1 MIEINQKQKV
11 ILAVGGGFLA
21 ILWGLSFIVKQ
32 TSWLDRPAII
42 CNTFPTASK
51 SYKKKIE
58 ICLTEIVTPFN
69 RLAEDADYQISF
81 YNPTIKR
88 KIDLTMRVS
97 IPSAFRQ
104 LTILWRV
111 QHVQLYNPHGIM
123 VKDSFERYTNN
134 HSIYLPKD
142 VTTPLWFW
150 LVVAISQTY
159 TEPHL
164 DIESQIDGTVE
175 KFSRIAATVTALG
188 LTIYRFMAASSDTK

>member
-164 DIESQIDGTVE
+164 DIESKIDGTVE
-175 KFSRIAATVTALG
+175 KFSRIAATVTATG
-188 LTIYRFMAASSDTK
+188 LTAWRFLQAASQ

>member
-1 MIEINQKQKV
+1 MIKINRKQKV
-11 ILAVGGGFLA
+11 ILAVGGGFILV
-21 ILWGLSFIVKQ
+21 LWGLSFVVKQ
-32 TSWLDRPAII
+32 TSWLDRPAIT

-51 SYKKKIE
+51 AYKKEIK

-69 RLAEDADYQISF
+69 KLAEDADYQISF

-88 KIDLTMRVS
+88 KIDLTMRIS
-97 IPSAFRQ
+97 IPSKFRQ

-111 QHVQLYNPHGIM
+111 QHVQLYNPNGIM
-123 VKDSFERYTNN
+123 VKNSFDRYTSN

-142 VTTPLWFW
+142 VITPLWFW
-150 LVVAISQTY
+150 LVADISQTY

-175 KFSRIAATVTALG
+175 KFSRIAATVTATG
-188 LTIYRFMAASSDTK
+188 LTAWRFLQAASQ

>member
-1 MIEINQKQKV
+1 MLKVNRKQKI
-11 ILAVGGGFLA
+11 ILAVGGGFIA

-32 TSWLDRPAII
+32 TNWLDRPAII

-51 SYKKKIE
+51 AYKKEIK

-81 YNPTIKR
+81 YNQAIDR
-88 KIDLTMRVS
+88 RIDLTMRVS
-97 IPSAFRQ
+97 IPSTFRQ

-111 QHVQLYNPHGIM
+111 QHVQLYNPNGIM
-123 VKDSFERYTNN
+123 VKDSLDRYTNN

-142 VTTPLWFW
+142 VITPLWFW

-175 KFSRIAATVTALG
+175 KFSRIAATVTATG
-188 LTIYRFMAASSDTK
+188 LTAWRFLQAASQ

>member
-1 MIEINQKQKV
+1 MIKINQKQKT

-21 ILWGLSFIVKQ
+21 LLWGLSFIVKQ
-32 TSWLDRPAII
+32 TTWLDLPAII
-42 CNTFPTASK
+42 CNTFPTKSK
-51 SYKKKIE
+51 AFPAKQVK

-88 KIDLTMRVS
+88 RIDLTMRVS
-97 IPSAFRQ
+97 IPSTFRQ
-104 LTILWRV
+104 LSILWRV
-111 QHVQLYNPHGIM
+111 QHAQLYNPNGIM
-123 VKDSFERYTNN
+123 VKDSFDRYTNN

-142 VTTPLWFW
+142 VILPLWFW
-150 LVVAISQTY
+150 LVVAISQIY

-175 KFSRIAATVTALG
+175 RFSRIAATVTATG
-188 LTIYRFMAASSDTK
+188 LTAWRFLQAASE

>member
-1 MIEINQKQKV
+1 MIKINRKQKV
-11 ILAVGGGFLA
+11 ILAVGGGFIA

-51 SYKKKIE
+51 AYKKEIK

-81 YNPTIKR
+81 YNQTIDR
-88 KIDLTMRVS
+88 RIDLTMRVS
-97 IPSAFRQ
+97 IPSTFRQ

-111 QHVQLYNPHGIM
+111 QHVQLYNPNGIM
-123 VKDSFERYTNN
+123 VKDSFERYTST

-142 VTTPLWFW
+142 VIQPLWLW
-150 LVVAISQTY
+150 LVKDVSQTY

-175 KFSRIAATVTALG
+175 KFSRIAATVTATG
-188 LTIYRFMAASSDTK
+188 LTAWRFLQAASY

>member
-1 MIEINQKQKV
+1 MIKINQKQKA
-11 ILAVGGGFLA
+11 ILAVGGGFLT

-42 CNTFPTASK
+42 CNTFPTKSK
-51 SYKKKIE
+51 AFPAKQVK

-88 KIDLTMRVS
+88 RIDLTMRVS
-97 IPSAFRQ
+97 IPSVFRQ
-104 LTILWRV
+104 LSILWRV
-111 QHVQLYNPHGIM
+111 QHVQLYNPNGIM
-123 VKDSFERYTNN
+123 VKDSFDRYTNN
-134 HSIYLPKD
+134 HSIYLPID
-142 VTTPLWFW
+142 VTQPLWFW

-175 KFSRIAATVTALG
+175 RFSRIAATVTATG
-188 LTIYRFMAASSDTK
+188 LTAWRFLQAASQ

>member
-1 MIEINQKQKV
+1 MIKINRKQKI
-11 ILAVGGGFLA
+11 ILAVGSGFLA

-42 CNTFPTASK
+42 CNTFPTQSK
-51 SYKKKIE
+51 AYKKEIE

-81 YNPTIKR
+81 YNKTIDR
-88 KIDLTMRVS
+88 RIDLTMRVS
-97 IPSAFRQ
+97 IPSTFRQ

-111 QHVQLYNPHGIM
+111 QHVQLYNPNGIM
-123 VKDSFERYTNN
+123 VKDSLDRYTST

-142 VTTPLWFW
+142 VIQPLWLWF
-150 LVVAISQTY
+150 VKDISQTY
-159 TEPHL
+159 TEPRL

>member
-1 MIEINQKQKV
+1 MIKINQKQKV
-11 ILAVGGGFLA
+11 ILALGGSFLA
-21 ILWGLSFIVKQ
+21 LLWGLSFIVKQ

-42 CNTFPTASK
+42 CNTFPTTNKA
-51 SYKKKIE
+51 YKKEIK

-81 YNPTIKR
+81 YNPTINR
-88 KIDLTMRVS
+88 RIDLTMRVS
-97 IPSAFRQ
+97 IPSKFRQ

-111 QHVQLYNPHGIM
+111 QHVQLYNPNGIM
-123 VKDSFERYTNN
+123 VKNSTDRYTNN

-142 VTTPLWFW
+142 VILPLWFW
-150 LVVAISQTY
+150 LVVEISQTY

-175 KFSRIAATVTALG
+175 RFSRIAATVTATG
-188 LTIYRFMAASSDTK
+188 LTAWRFLQAASE